1 MVSNSLVLNPELSL
15 NRREKGQGPE
25 FHTRSG
31 KQTHFDKILN
41 HQLQSKHLL
50 NKNKSIPE
58 NSSIFEPIDPKVG
71 WDSVN
76 EKPGM
81 KEESED
87 KSENKTEEKEEKP
100 SVLTQDL
107 PVLLQLKS
115 ENTPEQMNQDQN
127 SIPRKGANKDLLT
140 AETNLSQVQSLQPDQ
155 KKALKEAT
163 NDPAQTEQ
171 PKGDS
176 ADHTFIHSDPPQNSP
191 NSILTK
197 ENIEPADQKE
207 GAHSEGKNG
216 VETKTDL
223 PEVGS
228 SFNPSIDLSQ
238 KIDEGA
244 SGLKIQG
251 SKGDFL
257 EVFNHLPEEDQNV
270 LRQAANSFVLQHT
283 SKEEKI
289 SLKLEPESLGS
300 LQIDIHLHN
309 KEVKADI
316 IASHP
321 VVRDLLEKHQDLLRN
336 TLSEYGLKFEKLSV
350 TVSDSSSQFRQNDY
364 PSSHLRKGEELDS
377 PVRPAQAVSQGLP
390 GIQTN
395 HRMDHQISLYV

>member
-1 MVSNSLVLNPELSL
+1 
-15 NRREKGQGPE
+15 
-25 FHTRSG
+25 
-31 KQTHFDKILN
+31 
-41 HQLQSKHLL
+41 
-50 NKNKSIPE
+50 
-58 NSSIFEPIDPKVG
+58 
-71 WDSVN
+71 
-76 EKPGM
+76 M
-81 KEESED
+81 KEETEPNGMKKNGTENTLQSSKSED

-107 PVLLQLKS
+107 PNDPQNGQNLPILLKLIS
-115 ENTPEQMNQDQN
+115 ENTPEQMNQDQDF
-127 SIPRKGANKDLLT
+127 IPRKGTNKDLLT
-140 AETNLSQVQSLQPDQ
+140 AETNISQVQSLQPDP

-163 NDPAQTEQ
+163 ND
-171 PKGDS
+171 
-176 ADHTFIHSDPPQNSP
+176 SDPHQTPP
-191 NSILTK
+191 ELLLTK
-197 ENIEPADQKE
+197 MTQIDQSDLWIGQSKDRKE
-207 GAHSEGKNG
+207 ETHSEEKNG

-223 PEVGS
+223 PEVSS
-228 SFNPSIDLSQ
+228 SFNPSFDLSQ

-257 EVFNHLPEEDQNV
+257 EAFNHLPEEDQNV
-270 LRQAANSFVLQHT
+270 LRQVANSFVLQHT

-350 TVSDSSSQFRQNDY
+350 TVSDSSSQFKQNDY

>member
-1 MVSNSLVLNPELSL
+1 MK
-15 NRREKGQGPE
+15 EKGTE
-25 FHTRSG
+25 NT
-31 KQTHFDKILN
+31 
-41 HQLQSKHLL
+41 LQPSK
-50 NKNKSIPE
+50 
-58 NSSIFEPIDPKVG
+58 
-71 WDSVN
+71 
-76 EKPGM
+76 
-81 KEESED
+81 SED
-87 KSENKTEEKEEKP
+87 KSENKPEVKEEKP
-100 SVLTQDL
+100 SGVFQDSPNDPRNSQNL
-107 PVLLQLKS
+107 PILLKLIS
-115 ENTPEQMNQDQN
+115 ENTPEQMNQDQD
-127 SIPRKGANKDLLT
+127 SIPGKGANKDLLT
-140 AETNLSQVQSLQPDQ
+140 AETNLSQVQSLPPDQ
-155 KKALKEAT
+155 KEALKEAT

-176 ADHTFIHSDPPQNSP
+176 AEHTFIHSDPLPNGP

-207 GAHSEGKNG
+207 RAHSERKIG

-223 PEVGS
+223 PEVS
-228 SFNPSIDLSQ
+228 NSFNPSINLSQ
-238 KIDEGA
+238 KVDEGT
-244 SGLKIQG
+244 SNLNIQG

-257 EVFNHLPEEDQNV
+257 EVFNHLPQEDQKV
-270 LRQAANSFVLQHT
+270 LRQVANSFVLQHT

-309 KEVKADI
+309 KEVKADM

-350 TVSDSSSQFRQNDY
+350 TVSDSSSQYKQNDY
-364 PSSHLRKGEELDS
+364 PSSHLGKGDGLDS
-377 PVRPAQAVSQGLP
+377 PVRPAQAISQGLP